1 MAKRCPR
8 PNDGRR
14 WEAVMAA
21 NGNHATRATGPRC
34 IALVGPFQSG
44 KTTLLEAILART
56 GAVARQG
63 NVEAGNTVGD
73 ASKEARDHRMSV
85 ELTVA
90 TTNFMGDPYTF
101 LDCPGSVEF
110 AHDMRAVLPAIDAAV
125 VVCEMDEK
133 KVAQL
138 QLILRELEEQKIPR
152 LLFLNKIDKAD
163 AGVHDVLNLLQGAS
177 RTKLILRQIPTFS
190 GEIISGFVDLALERA
205 FVYKEHAPSEVVAL
219 DGDVADREKTAR
231 FSMLET
237 LADHDDELMEQLLE
251 DLKQPGDKVFD
262 DLTRELREGLV
273 CPVLMGTATRANGVL
288 RLLKALR
295 HESPGIAET
304 AKRLGV
310 KPAGMDAVAYVLKTQ
325 NTTHGGKM
333 SIVRMLA
340 GQAGDGT
347 TFVSGDDEAGSVA
360 GVFKL
365 VGQTTEKRGPAAVG
379 ETVGFAKLDKA
390 KTGDTLTAGKQ
401 PHPPL
406 ARIEPYP
413 PVLAIA
419 ISAKERK
426 DDVKLGQAL
435 NKLAEE
441 DPSIT
446 VVHNPETHEV
456 VLWGQG
462 EMHLRVATERLSDR
476 YGVAIERRQPT
487 VGYRETSRK
496 GIVQRGRHKKQS
508 GGHGQYGDVVLEIKP
523 MPRGSGF
530 AFEEKIT
537 GGVVP
542 RNYIPSVEEGVI
554 DALKHGPLGFPVV
567 DLHVALI
574 DGSYHTVDSSD
585 MAFRTAGRI
594 GVAEGLPQCQPVLLE
609 PIHLVEIVCPNE
621 ATAKINALMSSRR
634 GQILGF
640 DTREGW
646 DGWDMVRAK
655 MPEAEIGDLIVEI
668 RSATAGAGTFTFKF
682 DHMAEL
688 TGRTADQ
695 IIAARR
701 AAASAG
707 AGQIAQTFC
716 SPNTAAVSA
725 RTLRVSAASSINEC
739 P

>member
-1 MAKRCPR
+1 MAT
-8 PNDGRR
+8 
-14 WEAVMAA
+14 
-21 NGNHATRATGPRC
+21 NGTNGGRATGPRAV
-34 IALVGPFQSG
+34 ALVGPFQSG

-56 GAVARQG
+56 GAIARQG
-63 NVEAGNTVGD
+63 TIEAGNTVSD
-73 ASKEARDHRMSV
+73 ASKEARHHRMSV
-85 ELTVA
+85 ELTAA
-90 TTNFMGDPYTF
+90 TTTFMGEPYTF

-110 AHDMRAVLPAIDAAV
+110 VHDMRAVLPAVDVVV

-133 KVAQL
+133 KIPQL
-138 QLILRELEEQKIPR
+138 QLILRELEDQQIPR
-152 LLFLNKIDKAD
+152 ILFLNKIDKAD
-163 AGVHDVLNLLQGAS
+163 AGVHDVLALLQPAS
-177 RTKLILRQIPTFS
+177 RSKLVLRQIPTFS
-190 GEIISGFVDLALERA
+190 GELITGFVDLALERA
-205 FVYKEHAPSEVVAL
+205 FVYKEHAPSQVVPL
-219 DGDVADREKTAR
+219 EGELADREKTAR
-231 FSMLET
+231 FSMLES

-251 DLKQPGDKVFD
+251 DIQPPRDKVFD
-262 DLTRELREGLV
+262 DLTHDLRGGLV
-273 CPVLMGTATRANGVL
+273 CPVLLGTATRANGVL

-310 KPAGMDAVAYVLKTQ
+310 KPGNDAVGYVLKTL

-347 TFVSGDDEAGSVA
+347 TFVTGDDEVGRVA

-365 VGQTTEKRGPAAVG
+365 VGQNSEKRGPAGVG
-379 ETVGFAKLDKA
+379 ETVAFAKLDKA
-390 KTGDTLTAGKQ
+390 KTGDTLSAGGKK
-401 PHPPL
+401 PHP
-406 ARIEPYP
+406 AVATVVPYP

-419 ISAKERK
+419 ITAKERK
-426 DDVKLGQAL
+426 DDVKLGLAL

-446 VVHNPETHEV
+446 IVHNPETHEV

-462 EMHLRVATERLSDR
+462 EMHLRVATERLNDR
-476 YGVAIERRQPT
+476 YGVAIERRQPS
-487 VGYRETSRK
+487 VGYHETIRK
-496 GIVQRGRHKKQS
+496 AVVQRGRHKKQS
-508 GGHGQYGDVVLEIKP
+508 GGHGQYGDVVLDIKP

-530 AFEEKIT
+530 SFEDKIT

-542 RNYIPSVEEGVI
+542 RNYIPSVEDGVV

-585 MAFRTAGRI
+585 MAFQTAGRI
-594 GVAEGLPQCQPVLLE
+594 GIAEGLPQCQPVLLE
-609 PIHLVEIVCPNE
+609 PIHQVEIVCPSD
-621 ATAKINALMSSRR
+621 ATAKINALLSGRR

-646 DGWDMVRAK
+646 EGWDLVRAM

-695 IIAARR
+695 IVASRR
-701 AAASAG
+701 AA
-707 AGQIAQTFC
+707 
-716 SPNTAAVSA
+716 
-725 RTLRVSAASSINEC
+725 E
-739 P
+739 

>member
-1 MAKRCPR
+1 MAT
-8 PNDGRR
+8 NGG
-14 WEAVMAA
+14 
-21 NGNHATRATGPRC
+21 NGNGATNGGRAGGPRC
-34 IALVGPFQSG
+34 VALIGPFQSG

-56 GAVARQG
+56 GAIPRQG
-63 NVEAGNTVGD
+63 TVEAGNTVGD
-73 ASKEARDHRMSV
+73 ASKEARHHHMSV

-90 TTNFMGDPYTF
+90 TTNFMGDAYTF

-110 AHDMRAVLPAIDAAV
+110 AHDMRAVLPAIDAAI

-133 KVAQL
+133 KVPQL
-138 QLILRELEEQKIPR
+138 QLMLRELEAQKVPR
-152 LLFLNKIDKAD
+152 LLFVNKIDKAD
-163 AGVHDVLNLLQGAS
+163 AGVHDVLNLLQPAS
-177 RTKLILRQIPTFS
+177 RTKLILRQIPTFA
-190 GEIISGFVDLALERA
+190 GDIISGFVDLALERA
-205 FVYKEHAPSEVVAL
+205 FVYKEYAPSEVVPL
-219 DGDVADREKTAR
+219 EGDSADREKTAR

-251 DLKQPGDKVFD
+251 DIQPPRDKVFD

-304 AKRLGV
+304 AKRLGI
-310 KPAGMDAVAYVLKTQ
+310 KPGYDAVAYVLKTQ

-347 TFVSGDDEAGSVA
+347 TLVAGDEEAGRVA
-360 GVFKL
+360 GTFKL
-365 VGQTTEKRGPAAVG
+365 LGQASEKRGPATLG
-379 ETVGFAKLDKA
+379 ETVAFAKLDKA
-390 KTGDTLTAGKQ
+390 KTGDTLSAGKE
-401 PHPPL
+401 PHPPI
-406 ARIEPYP
+406 AKIEPYP

-441 DPSIT
+441 DPSIV
-446 VVHNPETHEV
+446 VVHNPEMHEV

-476 YGVAIERRQPT
+476 YGVAIERRTPS
-487 VGYRETSRK
+487 VNYRETIRK
-496 GIVQRGRHKKQS
+496 PVTQRGRHKKQS
-508 GGHGQYGDVVLEIKP
+508 GGHGQYGDVVLDIKP
-523 MPRGSGF
+523 MPRGAGF
-530 AFEEKIT
+530 SFEDKIT

-542 RNYIPSVEEGVI
+542 RNYIPSVEEGVV

-567 DLHVALI
+567 DLHVALV

-594 GVAEGLPQCQPVLLE
+594 GIVEGLPQCQPVLLE
-609 PIHLVEIVCPNE
+609 PIYSVEIVCPND
-621 ATAKINALMSSRR
+621 ATAKINALLSGRR

-646 DGWDMVRAK
+646 DGWDAVRAM
-655 MPEAEIGDLIVEI
+655 MPESEIGDLIVEI

-701 AAASAG
+701 AA
-707 AGQIAQTFC
+707 
-716 SPNTAAVSA
+716 
-725 RTLRVSAASSINEC
+725 E
-739 P
+739 

>member
-1 MAKRCPR
+1 MAT
-8 PNDGRR
+8 NGG
-14 WEAVMAA
+14 
-21 NGNHATRATGPRC
+21 NGNGGRAGGPRC
-34 IALVGPFQSG
+34 VALVGPFQSG

-56 GAVARQG
+56 GAIARQG
-63 NVEAGNTVGD
+63 TVEAGNTAGD
-73 ASKEARDHRMSV
+73 ASQEARHHQMSV

-90 TTNFMGDPYTF
+90 TTNFMGDAYTF

-133 KVAQL
+133 KIPQL
-138 QLILRELEEQKIPR
+138 QLILRELEARKVPR
-152 LLFLNKIDKAD
+152 LLFVNKIDKAD
-163 AGVHDVLNLLQGAS
+163 AGVHDVLQLLQPAS

-190 GEIISGFVDLALERA
+190 GDIISGFVDLALERA
-205 FVYKEHAPSEVVAL
+205 FVYKEHAPSEVMPL
-219 DGDVADREKTAR
+219 EGDSADREKTAR

-251 DLKQPGDKVFD
+251 DIQPPRDKVFD
-262 DLTRELREGLV
+262 DLTRELREGFV
-273 CPVLMGTATRANGVL
+273 CPVLMGTAMRANGVL

-304 AKRLGV
+304 AKRLGI
-310 KPAGMDAVAYVLKTQ
+310 KSGYDAVGYVLKTQ

-333 SIVRMLA
+333 SIVRMLG

-347 TFVSGDDEAGSVA
+347 TLLAGDEEAGRVA
-360 GVFKL
+360 GTFKL
-365 VGQTTEKRGPAAVG
+365 LGQTTEKRGPATLG
-379 ETVGFAKLDKA
+379 ETVAFAKLDKA
-390 KTGDTLTAGKQ
+390 KTGDTLSAGKE

-406 ARIEPYP
+406 AKIEPYP

-419 ISAKERK
+419 VSAKERK

-435 NKLAEE
+435 NKLVEE

-446 VVHNPETHEV
+446 IVHNPELHEV

-462 EMHLRVATERLSDR
+462 EMHLRVATERLSER
-476 YGVAIERRQPT
+476 YGVAIERRTPS
-487 VGYRETSRK
+487 VNYRETIRK
-496 GIVQRGRHKKQS
+496 PVTQRGRHKKQS
-508 GGHGQYGDVVLEIKP
+508 GGHGQYGDVVIEIKP
-523 MPRGSGF
+523 MPRGAGF
-530 AFEEKIT
+530 SFEDKIT

-542 RNYIPSVEEGVI
+542 RNYIPSVEEGIV

-567 DLHVALI
+567 DLHVSLI

-594 GVAEGLPQCQPVLLE
+594 GIAEGLPQCQPVLLE
-609 PIHLVEIVCPNE
+609 PIYSVEIVCPNE
-621 ATAKINALMSSRR
+621 ATAKINALLSGRR

-646 DGWDMVRAK
+646 DGWDAVRAM
-655 MPEAEIGDLIVEI
+655 MPESEIGDLIVEI

-701 AAASAG
+701 AA
-707 AGQIAQTFC
+707 
-716 SPNTAAVSA
+716 
-725 RTLRVSAASSINEC
+725 E
-739 P
+739 

>member
-1 MAKRCPR
+1 MTA
-8 PNDGRR
+8 N
-14 WEAVMAA
+14 A
-21 NGNHATRATGPRC
+21 NGGTRATGPRC
-34 IALVGPFQSG
+34 VALVGPFQSG

-56 GAVARQG
+56 GVIQRQG
-63 NVEAGNTVGD
+63 TVEAGNTVGD
-73 ASKEARDHRMSV
+73 ASKESRHHRMSV
-85 ELTVA
+85 ELSVA
-90 TTNFMGDPYTF
+90 TTSFMGDTYTF

-110 AHDMRAVLPAIDAAV
+110 VHDMRAVLPAIDVAV
-125 VVCEMDEK
+125 VVCELDEK
-133 KVAQL
+133 KIPQL
-138 QLILRELEEQKIPR
+138 QLILRELEDHKIPR
-152 LLFLNKIDKAD
+152 ILFLNKIDKAD
-163 AGVHDVLNLLQGAS
+163 AAVHDVLKTLQSAS
-177 RTKLILRQIPTFS
+177 RTKLVLRQIPTFS
-190 GEIISGFVDLALERA
+190 GEIVSGFVDLALERA
-205 FVYKEHAPSEVVAL
+205 FVYKEHAPSQVVPL
-219 DGDVADREKTAR
+219 EGDIADREKTAR

-251 DLKQPGDKVFD
+251 DIQPPRDKVFD
-262 DLTRELREGLV
+262 DLTRELRDGLV
-273 CPVLMGTATRANGVL
+273 CPVLMGTATRANGIL

-295 HESPGIAET
+295 HESPGAAET

-310 KPAGMDAVAYVLKTQ
+310 KNGADAVAYVLKTL

-333 SIVRMLA
+333 SIARVLA

-347 TFVSGDDEAGSVA
+347 TFLAGDDEAGRVA

-365 VGQTTEKRGPAAVG
+365 VGQASEKRGPAGVG
-379 ETVGFAKLDKA
+379 ETVAFAKLDKA
-390 KTGDTLTAGKQ
+390 KTGETLTAGKQ
-401 PHPPL
+401 AHAPV
-406 ARIEPYP
+406 AKADPYP

-446 VVHNPETHEV
+446 IVHNPETHEV

-476 YGVAIERRQPT
+476 YGVAIERRQPS
-487 VGYRETSRK
+487 VGYRETIRK
-496 GIVQRGRHKKQS
+496 GVVQRGRHKKQS

-523 MPRGSGF
+523 MPRGAGF
-530 AFEEKIT
+530 TFEEKIT

-567 DLHVALI
+567 DLHVALV

-594 GVAEGLPQCQPVLLE
+594 GIAEGLPQCQPVLLE

-621 ATAKINALMSSRR
+621 ATAKINALMSGRR

-646 DGWDMVRAK
+646 EGWDVVRAK
-655 MPEAEIGDLIVEI
+655 MPEAEVGDLIVEI

-695 IIAARR
+695 IVAARR
-701 AAASAG
+701 AA
-707 AGQIAQTFC
+707 
-716 SPNTAAVSA
+716 
-725 RTLRVSAASSINEC
+725 E
-739 P
+739 